1 MTRPLLFMLSLLLA
15 IPCLGAAEGKP
26 SAATRTIVL
35 LRHGHYAPDPNVDP
49 KLGPGL
55 TELGIAQA
63 RLAGARLAA
72 LPGGFDALWV
82 SPLTRAQETARVIL
96 ADFDD
101 DDIVNLPELEE
112 CTPPTRR
119 REITVTM
126 KPEELSGCVRQLDRL
141 FAEHFKPA
149 QGEPRQ
155 ELMVCHGNVIRY
167 LVTKALGV
175 DTEAWLEMSVG
186 HVSMTTIRVEA
197 DGRFKLIAAGDVGHV
212 PPNLRTGATG
222 DPERALTVPE

>member
-1 MTRPLLFMLSLLLA
+1 MRRPLWFVVSLLLA
-15 IPCLGAAEGKP
+15 IPCLAAADVEPG
-26 SAATRTIVL
+26 AATRTIVL
-35 LRHGHYAPDPNVDP
+35 VRHGHYAPDPNVDP

-63 RLAGARLAA
+63 RLVAARLAA
-72 LPGGFDALWV
+72 LPGGFDVLWA
-82 SPLTRAQETARVIL
+82 SPLTRAQETAKVIV
-96 ADFDD
+96 ADFDGAA
-101 DDIVNLPELEE
+101 IVNLPELEE

-119 REITVTM
+119 KEITVTM
-126 KPEELSGCVRQLDRL
+126 KPEELGACARQLDRL

-149 QGEPRQ
+149 AGTPKQ

-167 LVTKALGV
+167 LITKALGV

-186 HVSMTTIRVEA
+186 HVSMTTIRIEA
-197 DGRFKLIAAGDVGHV
+197 DGSMKLIAAGDIGHV

-222 DPERALTVPE
+222 DIERALTVAD